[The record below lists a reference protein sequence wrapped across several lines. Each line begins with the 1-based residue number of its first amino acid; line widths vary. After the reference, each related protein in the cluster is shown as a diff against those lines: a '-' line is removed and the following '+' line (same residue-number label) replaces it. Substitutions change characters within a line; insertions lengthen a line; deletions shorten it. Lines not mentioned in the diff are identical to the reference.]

1 MEHQYQAGFVPPI
14 VAPFIT
20 GYDSQFDSDD
30 LSRDA
35 SPNLKINPE
44 NCNSNSNS
52 SCGEKAPVDE
62 EERKRIRRER
72 NKQAA
77 ARCRQRRIEYTNKL
91 ARETEELELGN
102 VELRNTLHELMQQKA
117 HLEATLKMY
126 NKKCAYV

>member
-1 MEHQYQAGFVPPI
+1 MEYQYQPGFMPPM

-20 GYDSQFDSDD
+20 GYDSQFDSD

-35 SPNLKINPE
+35 SPNLNLNPE
-44 NCNSNSNS
+44 NYNSISNNSF
-52 SCGEKAPVDE
+52 GENASVDE

-91 ARETEELELGN
+91 ARETEELQLGN
-102 VELRNTLHELMQQKA
+102 VELWNTLHELMQQKA
-117 HLEATLKMY
+117 HMEAMLETF
-126 NKKCAYV
+126 NKNSAFV